1 VVLQQPELFYRPVY
15 RYRVGRRVL
24 AGQKVRDLSVVDLDF
39 SRFWRPCRI
48 PKYLSGHEKEPGTVA
63 RKCQTVQIERRL
75 LQFITRSNWILL
87 SIVTVAG
94 FIYQPGRFAGGVL
107 AGGLIVTINFH
118 LLYRSLK
125 SSLTPPHVASVR
137 VVLGK
142 YYIRF
147 LLSAV
152 IIYVL
157 IAEHMVDPLGL
168 IIGLSVV
175 VTSIIIATFNEIR
188 KIIF

>member
-1 VVLQQPELFYRPVY
+1 MR
-15 RYRVGRRVL
+15 
-24 AGQKVRDLSVVDLDF
+24 
-39 SRFWRPCRI
+39 
-48 PKYLSGHEKEPGTVA
+48 
-63 RKCQTVQIERRL
+63 IERRL
-75 LQFITRSNWILL
+75 LRFITFTNWILFCTV
-87 SIVTVAG
+87 SIGG
-94 FIYQPGRFAGGVL
+94 FVLASGRFAWGIV
-107 AGGLIVTINFH
+107 AGGLIVTVNFH

-125 SSLTPPHVASVR
+125 QALTPPHLANTR

-157 IAEHMVDPLGL
+157 IADHYVSPLGL

-175 VTSIIIATFNEIR
+175 VTSIFIATLNEIR
-188 KIIF
+188 KIIFKEAA